1 MNKRSELKQV
11 NLQFVNQPLLRLSL
25 STRYTANMADLEQ
38 LELLG
43 LVNSITQELVNHT
56 GLSDSTLAEFLI
68 HLHTTSTD
76 LTEFKLKCSQVGA
89 EFPTSFLESVD
100 RLVLSMHPK
109 YKLKSKSNG
118 KGKGKKKKGKQVD
131 LEELNPEK
139 EKAKRLFPGL
149 SLPDQEWVSTTEYQG
164 KDAPKLSLEDEKE
177 RQIMGQPVD
186 VLGAQRE
193 NRNRDE
199 TDLGIDGLMKELE
212 GVSQKKRPVVEEE
225 ESRSKRSR
233 QRSPDYDSRG
243 GGREERGRDRY
254 REDERGGRAGR
265 GGFGREGRVGGVGP
279 NRLDEKAVLYK
290 IYPGKVSNIKDF
302 GCFVALEGIVGRQ
315 EGES

>member
-1 MNKRSELKQV
+1 M
-11 NLQFVNQPLLRLSL
+11 NQPAATLSL
-25 STRYTANMADLEQ
+25 SLSLSHLTTLDSATMADLEQ

-68 HLHTTSTD
+68 HLHTTSSD
-76 LTEFKLKCSQVGA
+76 LTEFKLKCSSVGA
-89 EFPTSFLESVD
+89 EFPASFLESVD

-109 YKLKSKSNG
+109 YKLKSKSTN
-118 KGKGKKKKGKQVD
+118 GKGKKKKGKGKEVVT
-131 LEELNPEK
+131 EELNPEK

-149 SLPDQEWVSTTEYQG
+149 SLPDQEWVQTTEYQG

-177 RQIMGQPVD
+177 RQLRMGQPVD

-212 GVSQKKRPVVEEE
+212 GVSQKKRSVMDEEE
-225 ESRSKRSR
+225 DSRSKRSR

-243 GGREERGRDRY
+243 GGGGGREERGRDRY
-254 REDERGGRAGR
+254 REDDRRG

-279 NRLDEKAVLYK
+279 NRLDEKPVLYK

-315 EGES
+315 EGKQLSR